1 MADPLAMDDTP
12 RVASP
17 PEDVEPIR
25 TIKVEFGTAVYLT
38 PKDQHRICDLVSEI
52 IDRPYNQP
60 ADGVHWLSGMGA
72 EPLFSPIDAALLG
85 VDPAPPDLRPADGD
99 EPTFDHSVYHL
110 STTARPFV
118 SAEERDRTFARRGA
132 RAKAKTS

>member
-1 MADPLAMDDTP
+1 MADPLAVDDTA
-12 RVASP
+12 RVAP
-17 PEDVEPIR
+17 LPEDVESIR
-25 TIKVEFGTAVYLT
+25 TIKVEFGTDVYLT
-38 PKDQHRICDLVSEI
+38 PEDQHRICDLVSEI
-52 IDRPYNQP
+52 VDRPYNQP
-60 ADGVHWLSGMGA
+60 TDGVHWLSGMGS
-72 EPLFSPIDAALLG
+72 EPLFSRIDAALLG
-85 VDPAPPDLRPADGD
+85 VEPAPADVRPADGD